1 MNKPIQRVALV
12 VMLMTVALLANATY
26 VQVFKADKLRS
37 DPRNN
42 RVLLDEYA
50 RQRGAITA
58 GGGSVV
64 AVSTPSDSRLK
75 FLRTY
80 PPNGAEAF
88 APVTGYYSFQY
99 GSAGLELYEN
109 SILNGND
116 DRLFGQRFIDMFSG
130 RDPRGGNV
138 VTTINPRLQR
148 VGFDALR
155 NGCQGGCRGA
165 LVAIQPNTGKIL
177 SLVSTPSYDPN
188 KLASHDQAV
197 RERNW
202 AAWNASDDLDMPM
215 LNRALN
221 QLYPPGSTYKVL
233 TTAAAL
239 RDGIGV
245 NERLTAAPSI
255 VLPNTE
261 TSLTNYGGE
270 TCPASS
276 GGTVSLLQAFKYSCN
291 TAFVELTTR
300 KMKDPISAFRDTS
313 HQFGLDEK
321 QPDTP
326 LPVSKPT
333 VGPIPD
339 LAALGQS
346 SIGQRDVRVTP
357 MQMAM
362 VAATVA
368 NGGVRMQPYLVDK
381 LQAADLRTLQTTQPT
396 TMNEPISSDQ
406 ARTLTDL
413 MIESERSTLGGG
425 GPVSIASKTGTA
437 EHAVSGD
444 VASQT
449 PYSWYIAFGP
459 SSNAQIAVAVVVENG
474 DPGPASTGGQVAAPI
489 GRAVINALVGG
500 AGR

>member
-1 MNKPIQRVALV
+1 MNKPIGRVSIAV
-12 VMLMTVALLANATY
+12 IVMVVALLANATY
-26 VQVFKADKLRS
+26 VQVFKADALRS

-58 GGGSVV
+58 SGGQVV
-64 AVSTPSDSRLK
+64 AVSVPSEGRLK

-80 PPNGAEAF
+80 PQTGAEAF

-99 GSAGLELYEN
+99 GSTGLELYEN

-116 DRLFGQRFIDMFSG
+116 DRLFGQRFMDMFSG

-138 VTTINPRLQR
+138 VSTVNPRLQR
-148 VGFDALR
+148 VAFDGLR
-155 NGCQGGCRGA
+155 NGCSGGCRGA
-165 LVAIQPNTGKIL
+165 VVALQPNTGKIL
-177 SLVSTPSYDPN
+177 ALASSPSYDPN
-188 KLASHDQAV
+188 RLASHDQAV
-197 RERNW
+197 RERSW
-202 AAWNASDDLDMPM
+202 AAWNQPGDINMPM
-215 LNRALN
+215 LNRAIN
-221 QLYPPGSTYKVL
+221 QLYPPGSTFKVV
-233 TTAAAL
+233 TTASAL
-239 RDGIGV
+239 RDGITPDI
-245 NERLTAAPSI
+245 RLTAAPTI
-255 VLPNTE
+255 TLPDTV
-261 TSLTNYGGE
+261 TTLSNYGGE
-270 TCPASS
+270 TCPGSV
-276 GGTVSLLQAFKYSCN
+276 GGTVTLTQAFKYSCN
-291 TAFVELTTR
+291 TAFVDLTTS
-300 KMKDPISAFRDTS
+300 KMKDPITVFKETAQR
-313 HQFGLDEK
+313 FGIDEK

-326 LPVSKPT
+326 LPVTRST
-333 VGPIPD
+333 VGEIPD

-396 TMNEPISSDQ
+396 TINEPISSDQ
-406 ARTLTDL
+406 AATLTSL
-413 MIESERSTLGGG
+413 MIESERATLGAG

-437 EHAVSGD
+437 EHSDTSD
-444 VASQT
+444 VESET

-474 DPGPASTGGQVAAPI
+474 DLGAASTGGAVAAPI

-500 AGR
+500 GS

>member
-1 MNKPIQRVALV
+1 MNKPIQRVSIAV
-12 VMLMTVALLANATY
+12 IVMVVALLANATY
-26 VQVFKADKLRS
+26 VQVFKADSLRA

-58 GGGSVV
+58 DGGSVV
-64 AVSTPSDSRLK
+64 AVSVPTDSRLK

-80 PPNGAEAF
+80 PPSGAEAF

-99 GSAGLELYEN
+99 GSTGLELYEN

-116 DRLFGQRFIDMFSG
+116 DRLFGQRFMDMFSG

-138 VTTINPRLQR
+138 VSTIVPRLQR
-148 VGFDALR
+148 AAYDGLR
-155 NGCQGGCRGA
+155 NGCEGGCRGA
-165 LVAIQPNTGKIL
+165 VVAIQPNTGKIL
-177 SLVSTPSYDPN
+177 AMASSPSYDPN
-188 KLASHDQAV
+188 KLASHDQNV

-202 AAWNASDDLDMPM
+202 AAWNQPGDINTPM
-215 LNRALN
+215 LNRAMN
-221 QLYPPGSTYKVL
+221 QLYPPGSTFKVL

-239 RDGIGV
+239 RDNISPDI
-245 NERLTAAPSI
+245 RLTAAPSI
-255 VLPNTE
+255 VLPDTE
-261 TSLTNYGGE
+261 TSLTNYGGQ
-270 TCPASS
+270 TCPSSS

-291 TAFVELTTR
+291 TAFVDLTTS
-300 KMKDPISAFRDTS
+300 KMKDPITVFRETANR
-313 HQFGLDEK
+313 FGLDEK

-326 LPVSKPT
+326 LPVARST
-333 VGPIPD
+333 VGDIPD
-339 LAALGQS
+339 LAALGQA

-357 MQMAM
+357 MEMAM
-362 VAATVA
+362 VASTVA

-396 TMNEPISSDQ
+396 TINEPISSDQ
-406 ARTLTDL
+406 AATLTSM
-413 MIESERSTLGGG
+413 MIESERSTQGAG

-437 EHAVSGD
+437 EHSATSD
-444 VASQT
+444 VESET

-474 DPGPASTGGQVAAPI
+474 DPGPASTGGTVAAPI

-500 AGR
+500 AR

>member
-1 MNKPIQRVALV
+1 MNKPIQRISIV
-12 VMLMTVALLANATY
+12 VIVMTVVLLANATY
-26 VQVFKADKLRS
+26 VQVFKANALKS

-50 RQRGAITA
+50 RQRGAITSV
-58 GGGSVV
+58 GGSVV
-64 AVSTPSDSRLK
+64 AVSVPTDGRLK

-109 SILNGND
+109 SILSGND

-138 VTTINPRLQR
+138 VTTINARLQR
-148 VGFDALR
+148 VAFDGLR

-165 LVAIQPNTGKIL
+165 VVAIQPNTGKIL
-177 SLVSTPSYDPN
+177 AMASSPSYDPN
-188 KLASHDQAV
+188 DLASHDQAV
-197 RERNW
+197 RERSW
-202 AAWNASDDLDMPM
+202 AAWNEPDDINMPM
-215 LNRALN
+215 LNRAIN
-221 QLYPPGSTYKVL
+221 QLYPPGSTFKVV
-233 TTAAAL
+233 TTASAL
-239 RDGIGV
+239 RDGITPDI
-245 NERLTAAPSI
+245 RLTASPTI
-255 VLPNTE
+255 VLPDTV
-261 TSLTNYGGE
+261 TTLSNYGGE
-270 TCPASS
+270 TCPGSVR
-276 GGTVSLLQAFKYSCN
+276 GTVSLTQAFQYSCN
-291 TAFVELTTR
+291 TAFVDLTTS
-300 KMKDPISAFRDTS
+300 KMQDPINVFRETA
-313 HQFGLDEK
+313 QRFGIDEK

-326 LPVSKPT
+326 LPVTSST

-396 TMNEPISSDQ
+396 TINEPISSDQ
-406 ARTLTDL
+406 AATLTSL
-413 MIESERSTLGGG
+413 MIDSERSTLGAG

-437 EHAVSGD
+437 EHSDSSD
-444 VASQT
+444 VESET

-474 DPGPASTGGQVAAPI
+474 DLGPASTGGAVAAPI
-489 GRAVINALVGG
+489 GRSVINALVGG
-500 AGR
+500 AG